1 MKRGELLRKLAA
13 IYTYTNPGYEQ
24 KAIAAGNRIR
34 PVQKFTSPRQVKQP
48 VSRPVAATPKKPKQ
62 SLTTTPRTQFYR
74 GGTGAYVPNPYV
86 KTGACRLGNR
96 VNSFIDSYLCKAAAG
111 EAAPTRAANAFEK
124 RAVITYDPG
133 EIARPA
139 FAVDHGEDISPGGA
153 ILGAMGSGGAT
164 GFANLPG
171 FVAGVGAIL
180 PGATIGLGQGIRDWW
195 SGNSDGFWKSV
206 GSGIWN
212 GGKKGYNLAE
222 GFVDNHIGY
231 KDWDLAHGKN
241 AMKQEKM
248 WTEDKVMDQGGMDPD
263 NLSGREKFLMWD
275 LGFLNSA
282 TQLAAESI
290 GWRVPSSAL
299 KWGAK
304 GIGYGIKG
312 LGALNTATRGMQ
324 IASNATRAAGAANT
338 AATAAGAAGT
348 VVRQPGFI
356 ARQWGAVKPYLS
368 SALNTVKP
376 YAEGTLQAGLGAGTL
391 YAGIS
396 QGNEAMDYRGINAD

>member
-34 PVQKFTSPRQVKQP
+34 PVQKFPNPRQVKPP
-48 VSRPVAATPKKPKQ
+48 VSRPVAAPAKKPKQ

-96 VNSFIDSYLCKAAAG
+96 VNSFIDSYLCKSAAG
-111 EAAPTRAANAFEK
+111 EAAPASTASAPMR
-124 RAVITYDPG
+124 PG
-133 EIARPA
+133 AKAGIA
-139 FAVDHGEDISPGGA
+139 FAADHGEEGPNNLWSGIKSFGNGA
-153 ILGAMGSGGAT
+153 AY
-164 GFANLPG
+164 GFASLPG
-171 FVAGVGAIL
+171 FAAGLGAFL
-180 PGATIGLGQGIRDWW
+180 PGATVGLGQGIRDWW
-195 SGNSDGFWKSV
+195 SGDSDGFWKSV

-241 AMKQEKM
+241 AMKLNQI
-248 WTEDKVMDQGGMDPD
+248 WTEDEYMAHNDMDPD
-263 NLSGREKFLMWD
+263 NLAWYDKAAMGA
-275 LGFLNSA
+275 LGLSNA
-282 TQLAAESI
+282 IGQLAAETI

-299 KWGAK
+299 KWG
-304 GIGYGIKG
+304 GRG
-312 LGALNTATRGMQ
+312 LGALSTAIRGARPALNTISAAGT
-324 IASNATRAAGAANT
+324 AAGAANT

-376 YAEGTLQAGLGAGTL
+376 YAVGTLQTGAGAAIGGGTL

-396 QGNEAMDYRGINAD
+396 QGNEAMDYRGINAY